1 MWGGGACACV
11 CVGGGGGRDGNAGVI
26 VEAVLAL
33 AHPIACVLDGLVR
46 CAAASQDTRGV
57 SATATSVAARRW
69 RSQKFRGQWPLRLI
83 RQAALCEVVHGG
95 REKAAV
101 TAHRHPDLLGA
112 VQQDLNGDGAARHFL
127 PAEKTGLNSRAWGER
142 TTSGHA
148 ALRAILMRSEIAETG
163 AKAQQA
169 PQYTCAAHS
178 RGSAF

>member
-1 MWGGGACACV
+1 
-11 CVGGGGGRDGNAGVI
+11 
-26 VEAVLAL
+26 
-33 AHPIACVLDGLVR
+33 
-46 CAAASQDTRGV
+46 
-57 SATATSVAARRW
+57 
-69 RSQKFRGQWPLRLI
+69 
-83 RQAALCEVVHGG
+83 
-95 REKAAV
+95 V

-169 PQYTCAAHS
+169 PQYTCAAIREDRHS
-178 RGSAF
+178 DSVTYIYDAQNDSGITRTGMCWFSVGVT